1 MHVCMYLIFITV
13 QQIILKLYIVKKTM
27 SKQITILPVI
37 ISRIW
42 IIGNFFLISFMSSKF
57 SM

>member
-42 IIGNFFLISFMSSKF
+42 IIDNFFLISFMSSKF